1 MGTSLCPSIIDEIEL
16 THLPVLSI
24 LQPSWRGC
32 IKSFIIFTD
41 IVHLWDPIMTPF
53 LQLALELIL
62 IITFAKLGGY
72 LATRIR
78 QPAVFGEL
86 IAGVILGP
94 SLINITGLPF
104 ITDAHLPET
113 ISQLGEIG
121 VLLLMFLAGLELH
134 LKDLTHSSR
143 VAALSGTIGVLI
155 PVGMGLA
162 FGELIGM
169 DFNHAIFLGLTLGAT
184 SVSIS
189 AQVLIELN
197 KLRTRVGLGL
207 LGSAVFDDILTLL
220 LLSTFLAFLT
230 GNSGV
235 QDVVIVVLKMVAFL
249 GVSVG
254 FGLWLLPWISRKVSR
269 LPISQGITAL
279 GLIVMFVFALAAEL
293 LGGMAAITG
302 TFIAGLMFARTPDIQ
317 TLETNL
323 HAIAYSFFVP
333 VFFVSIGLSVNLRQV
348 DISSLW
354 LILAVSAIAI
364 LGKVIGAG
372 GGALLARYPLLESL
386 QIGIGMISRGEVGLI
401 IAKIGL
407 DNGLLNQDIFATIV
421 IMILITT
428 LVTPPL
434 LRAAF
439 ARSDRLTESALPEV
453 ISNPVETSESD
464 KE

>member
-1 MGTSLCPSIIDEIEL
+1 
-16 THLPVLSI
+16 
-24 LQPSWRGC
+24 
-32 IKSFIIFTD
+32 
-41 IVHLWDPIMTPF
+41 MTPF

-302 TFIAGLMFARTPDIQ
+302 TFIAGLMFARTPENRHSKP
-317 TLETNL
+317 T
-323 HAIAYSFFVP
+323 FM
-333 VFFVSIGLSVNLRQV
+333 
-348 DISSLW
+348 
-354 LILAVSAIAI
+354 
-364 LGKVIGAG
+364 
-372 GGALLARYPLLESL
+372 PLLIRSSCLFSL
-386 QIGIGMISRGEVGLI
+386 S
-401 IAKIGL
+401 A
-407 DNGLLNQDIFATIV
+407 
-421 IMILITT
+421 
-428 LVTPPL
+428 
-434 LRAAF
+434 
-439 ARSDRLTESALPEV
+439 SD
-453 ISNPVETSESD
+453 
-464 KE
+464 

>member
-1 MGTSLCPSIIDEIEL
+1 
-16 THLPVLSI
+16 
-24 LQPSWRGC
+24 
-32 IKSFIIFTD
+32 
-41 IVHLWDPIMTPF
+41 
-53 LQLALELIL
+53 
-62 IITFAKLGGY
+62 
-72 LATRIR
+72 
-78 QPAVFGEL
+78 
-86 IAGVILGP
+86 
-94 SLINITGLPF
+94 
-104 ITDAHLPET
+104 
-113 ISQLGEIG
+113 
-121 VLLLMFLAGLELH
+121 
-134 LKDLTHSSR
+134 
-143 VAALSGTIGVLI
+143 
-155 PVGMGLA
+155 
-162 FGELIGM
+162 M
-169 DFNHAIFLGLTLGAT
+169 DFNHAIFLVLTLGAT

-302 TFIAGLMFARTPDIQ
+302 TFIAGLMFARTPEKQ